1 MWTGLV
7 FPSRLFSFFLLYR
20 HTGGPLISLY
30 NVFFFVAVRS
40 GFGWL
45 IFRSFLNKK
54 EKSPSPVWH
63 HPTIHTHTH
72 CGTYQIVIDP
82 TDSSLFV
89 SSSSFFSFF
98 FHCNNF
104 CARAG
109 LRDPILF
116 FFRPPFAHPFFSFLA
131 DCWTAAFGL
140 RWVGLGR
147 LPGHVE
153 RVCLPCL
160 SSCFDCWIV
169 FVFPLSTRTRE
180 SSLFKL
186 NFRFFFLASFFPFW
200 ESLVL
205 YYCPVRHESSQ
216 DG

>member
-1 MWTGLV
+1 MDWTRIS
-7 FPSRLFSFFLLYR
+7 FPSLLFFPLVQTHRRSSFLS
-20 HTGGPLISLY
+20 TTS
-30 NVFFFVAVRS
+30 FFFVAVRS

-116 FFRPPFAHPFFSFLA
+116 FFPSPVCPSVFFFFGGLLNRGFWSSLGWARTVARSRGESMSALSVFVLRLLNSF
-131 DCWTAAFGL
+131 CFSPIHTY
-140 RWVGLGR
+140 
-147 LPGHVE
+147 E
-153 RVCLPCL
+153 RV
-160 SSCFDCWIV
+160 
-169 FVFPLSTRTRE
+169 E
-180 SSLFKL
+180 SF
-186 NFRFFFLASFFPFW
+186 
-200 ESLVL
+200 
-205 YYCPVRHESSQ
+205 
-216 DG
+216 